1 MALDAL
7 RNYVQLASGLTDLT
21 LQRAKQAAHAVT
33 DQAEPLKALSPD
45 LAKKL
50 STDLATELFATSK
63 NNRDLLIA
71 VIRSEVE
78 RMLDRL
84 GVATQDDLE
93 AVDSRLRRLDARI
106 DELQSAAATKPAQK
120 AAARKA
126 PARKAPAK
134 KAASKRAP
142 AKKAPAQSGPK
153 KQANE

>member
-21 LQRAKQAAHAVT
+21 LQRAKQAAQAVT

-50 STDLATELFATSK
+50 TTDLATELFATSK

-71 VIRSEVE
+71 VVRSEVE

-93 AVDSRLRRLDARI
+93 AVDSRLRRLDSRI
-106 DELQSAAATKPAQK
+106 DELQSAAATPAKK
-120 AAARKA
+120 ATKR
-126 PARKAPAK
+126 APAK
-134 KAASKRAP
+134 KSTAKRAP
-142 AKKAPAQSGPK
+142 AKKAAVPSAPDAQ
-153 KQANE
+153 ADE

>member
-21 LQRAKQAAHAVT
+21 LQRAKQAAQAVT

-50 STDLATELFATSK
+50 SSDLATELFATSK

-71 VIRSEVE
+71 VIRSEME

-106 DELQSAAATKPAQK
+106 DELQSAAASKPAK
-120 AAARKA
+120 
-126 PARKAPAK
+126 KAPAK
-134 KAASKRAP
+134 KAPAKKATSKRAP
-142 AKKAPAQSGPK
+142 AKKAAAPSAPK
-153 KQANE
+153 PQASE